1 MKKTVKEEL
10 KNHSIPDLKIAVE
23 TLQRD
28 LFSAR
33 LHAATKPLKDTSY
46 YRKMKK
52 NIARALTYLREKEQ
66 RA

>member
-1 MKKTVKEEL
+1 MKKSVKEEL
-10 KNHSIPDLKIAVE
+10 KNRSVADLKIAVE

-33 LHAATKPLKDTSY
+33 LHAATKPLQDNSHAK
-46 YRKMKK
+46 KMKK
-52 NIARALTYLREKEQ
+52 NIARALTYLREKQE